1 MGKQV
6 TFTFFTRDYKDGA
19 PPNELW
25 IRKSFSA
32 LELWMKVQYVRK
44 ESHGQ
49 CDDHHPKLLYDDPLP
64 LKPAKVA
71 YLKKKAHS
79 TFVSKFLHESLR

>member
-1 MGKQV
+1 MDPEVIFGIGTV
-6 TFTFFTRDYKDGA
+6 DEGA
-19 PPNELW
+19 ICE
-25 IRKSFSA
+25 
-32 LELWMKVQYVRK
+32 MK

-71 YLKKKAHS
+71 YLKKKARS